1 MLCLFTE
8 ISVRQANH
16 QLSTSTSG
24 KGLYN
29 ITLEIKLWVTQQKFS
44 TGLLTIF
51 VPHTSASLII
61 QENAD
66 SDVLHDLTMFFQ
78 QLVPEDG
85 ANYLHRSEGPD
96 DMPAHIRSALTQ
108 TQISIPVNSG
118 NPSLGTWQDIYLF
131 EHRRQPHMRIIHLHL
146 IGE

>member
-1 MLCLFTE
+1 MQ
-8 ISVRQANH
+8 QANH
-16 QLSTSTSG
+16 KLSTSTKG

-29 ITLEIKLWVTQQKFS
+29 ITREIKLWVTQQKFS

-66 SDVLHDLTMFFQ
+66 PDVLHDLTIFFQ

-85 ANYLHRSEGPD
+85 ANYLHCSEGPD
-96 DMPAHIRSALTQ
+96 DMPAHIKSSLMQ
-108 TQISIPVNSG
+108 THLSIPIENNQMV
-118 NPSLGTWQDIYLF
+118 LGTWQGIYIF
-131 EHRRQPHMRIIHLHL
+131 EHRNKSHNRKIKFHC
-146 IGE
+146 IG